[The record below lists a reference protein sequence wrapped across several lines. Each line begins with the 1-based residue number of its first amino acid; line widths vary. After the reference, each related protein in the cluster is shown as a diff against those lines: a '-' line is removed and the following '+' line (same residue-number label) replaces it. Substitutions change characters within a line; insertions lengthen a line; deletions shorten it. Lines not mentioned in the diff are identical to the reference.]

1 MDDFAN
7 YAASGDRLFRLRLCA
22 KLAGMLY
29 RNFHLSKAWLL
40 SLSPPTD
47 GRTIEIIYYTQ
58 R

>member
-29 RNFHLSKAWLL
+29 RNFHLSKA
-40 SLSPPTD
+40 
-47 GRTIEIIYYTQ
+47 
-58 R
+58 